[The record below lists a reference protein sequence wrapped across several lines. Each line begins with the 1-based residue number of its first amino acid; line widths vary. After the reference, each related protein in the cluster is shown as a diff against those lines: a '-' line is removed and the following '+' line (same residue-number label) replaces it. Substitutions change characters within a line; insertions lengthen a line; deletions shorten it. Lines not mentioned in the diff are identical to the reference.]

1 MPDAPLFHR
10 ATQATR
16 SMAVSVR
23 DGYLRELALAISLVS
38 LGSSQTF
45 FLPQRRTLEAS
56 LFWSRS
62 ILRRTTDTA
71 QHHGSFPR
79 PDGAFAAPKGPGQP
93 AAGLQA
99 AGRAAATARRGR
111 GSGQRPQGPKTA
123 RPNPAQR
130 SFPSGSPQPG
140 PRPPFRPLPSAR
152 PNRHFPLRPDGGRSR
167 LTGSGS
173 SP

>member
-1 MPDAPLFHR
+1 M
-10 ATQATR
+10 
-16 SMAVSVR
+16 R

-79 PDGAFAAPKGPGQP
+79 PDGAFAA
-93 AAGLQA
+93 GLQA
-99 AGRAAATARRGR
+99 AGRAAANSTTGK
-111 GSGQRPQGPKTA
+111 RPKAIGPENSEAK
-123 RPNPAQR
+123 PR
-130 SFPSGSPQPG
+130 SAVPSLG
-140 PRPPFRPLPSAR
+140 LPSAR
-152 PNRHFPLRPDGGRSR
+152 TPAAI
-167 LTGSGS
+167 
-173 SP
+173 SPPPQRAAQPPFSPEA